1 MSTVYLNGRFLSLEE
16 ATVPVMDRGFL
27 FGDGV
32 YEVIPVYDRQPF
44 RLDEHLTRLQDSLA
58 GIRLANPHTAAEW
71 SGLVARI
78 VAASPWPDAGIYL
91 QVTRGPGPRDH
102 AFPRAVHPTV
112 LLMPMELAPPPAEL
126 VARGVA
132 AITAEDNRWS
142 RCDLKTTS
150 LLANVLLRQL
160 SVDAGCAETILV
172 RGGQLERAT
181 PPPFATPAELVVAL
195 ENCASGLK
203 ADGEGRDPRQQIDAI
218 LARVTAAN
226 AAWLKRGDVATA
238 LGYCFGEARC
248 WTEAIAALDDALRAE
263 VGEASLGV
271 IEQRANY
278 RVRLAAA
285 GFGALTG
292 ADAKNPDAKARALK
306 KRIREAIA
314 DLEHLRALGDTMER
328 LHLLGAA
335 YKRLALLHALRG
347 EQRECVTALNAMAR
361 HYRAALDKAR
371 ALGDRSPSYSY
382 TNWATAVLLA
392 GIRQRKPTGAAAVE
406 LDDSGAALFAASRID
421 ADEEP
426 DFWESL
432 AAADYHTLRL
442 LADAPRLAADGK
454 ALAALSADAVRA
466 YHDAI
471 ARGASPR
478 QVSSV
483 RENLEFLV
491 GVLRGPGRP
500 TPRIARIV
508 DCLTTIL
515 ESLERPTA

>member
-1 MSTVYLNGRFLSLEE
+1 M
-16 ATVPVMDRGFL
+16 
-27 FGDGV
+27 
-32 YEVIPVYDRQPF
+32 
-44 RLDEHLTRLQDSLA
+44 
-58 GIRLANPHTAAEW
+58 
-71 SGLVARI
+71 
-78 VAASPWPDAGIYL
+78 AS
-91 QVTRGPGPRDH
+91 
-102 AFPRAVHPTV
+102 
-112 LLMPMELAPPPAEL
+112 
-126 VARGVA
+126 
-132 AITAEDNRWS
+132 
-142 RCDLKTTS
+142 
-150 LLANVLLRQL
+150 
-160 SVDAGCAETILV
+160 
-172 RGGQLERAT
+172 
-181 PPPFATPAELVVAL
+181 
-195 ENCASGLK
+195 
-203 ADGEGRDPRQQIDAI
+203 
-218 LARVTAAN
+218 N

-248 WTEAIAALDDALRAE
+248 WTEAIAALDDALCAE

-285 GFGALTG
+285 GFSALTG

-382 TNWATAVLLA
+382 TNWATAVLLV